1 MSVESTPDI
10 RAIRAIRARLRN
22 PPNGHPS
29 NERSEI
35 KVGVALRKTRIEHSE
50 RQRAASYLSR
60 IDTQLID
67 YADKIKLST
76 EINSTYNYEPALVL
90 NIPKIRDI
98 VEICCDYFGIS
109 LMDIISHRR
118 SADLVLYR
126 HIAIYLARE
135 LTPASFPQIGR
146 VFNGRDH
153 TTCLH
158 AWRRAKARSADP
170 VIFGHVTILKERIA
184 AKCNKNA
191 T

>member
-1 MSVESTPDI
+1 MSIESTPNI
-10 RAIRAIRARLRN
+10 RTIRARLRN
-22 PPNGHPS
+22 PPNGHAS

-35 KVGVALRKTRIEHSE
+35 KVGAALRKTRIEQSE

-60 IDTQLID
+60 AKSQHIEI
-67 YADKIKLST
+67 AHKIQLST
-76 EINSTYNYEPALVL
+76 EINSTYNYEPPLVP
-90 NIPKIRDI
+90 NIPRIRDI
-98 VEICCDYFGIS
+98 VDICCDYFGIS

-118 SADLVLYR
+118 SADLVLCR

-153 TTCLH
+153 TSCLH
-158 AWRRAKARSADP
+158 AWRRAKERSADP
-170 VIFGHVTILKERIA
+170 IIAGHVTILKERVA